1 VAAVRRRLT
10 TRAAAALATVAL
22 AALLGAGG
30 AGAAAGDLVLV
41 ADTEWEAYG
50 EEGNLHHRPAIS
62 ADGRFVAYVAQASFK
77 EQGDPLFLRDMRND
91 TTVKVVQSLGN
102 SNRSSRDTS
111 APVLSDSGR
120 YLAFTSEDPDL
131 STEDEDIGRF
141 SQVQDVFVYDR
152 ATGKVRLVSRRR
164 GPHGRAGD
172 SDSSLPSI
180 SADGRYVAYGTES
193 SNLWAGPGLIVGGVF
208 ERDLR
213 TEANRLLA
221 GVPGIEFWVPSV
233 FSPDISGDGRRI
245 AYGFEY
251 SPTPINGQMPDAELF
266 KLFRQ
271 RRNQI
276 MLTDP
281 EWKRPH
287 LVSRAAGPHGPI
299 ANENCRE
306 PSTSRSGRFVAFVSD
321 ATNLVPGDENGVEDV
336 FVRDVERGRT
346 TLVSRIGI
354 RGPEGDEDSSHPSIS
369 ADGRYVAFQTH
380 AANLSPG
387 DPDDR
392 LDVYVRD
399 LLTGRLTL
407 VSRGL
412 RTEPSTGSSGV
423 PTITPSGRFIA
434 FASSATNLS
443 PENTSDDL
451 AFYRFEMRPAF
462 SARSPRE
469 RHRHN

>member
-1 VAAVRRRLT
+1 MAAVRRSLT
-10 TRAAAALATVAL
+10 TRAAAALAAVAL
-22 AALLGAGG
+22 ATLLGAGG
-30 AGAAAGDLVLV
+30 ACAAAGDLVLV

-62 ADGRFVAYVAQASFK
+62 ADGRFVAYVGQANFS
-77 EQGDPLFLRDMRND
+77 EEGDPLFLRDMRNG

-102 SNRSSRDTS
+102 NNRSSRDTS
-111 APVLSDSGR
+111 APALSDSGR
-120 YLAFTSEDPDL
+120 YLAFASEDPDL
-131 STEDEDIGRF
+131 STEDGDMGRL

-152 ATGKVRLVSRRR
+152 ATGRVRLVSRRS
-164 GPHGRAGD
+164 GAHGQAGD

-193 SNLWAGPGLIVGGVF
+193 SNLWAGRGLLVGGAY

-233 FSPDISGDGRRI
+233 FSPDISGDGRRV

-251 SPTPINGQMPDAELF
+251 SPTPINAQMTDAEQY
-266 KLFRQ
+266 KLFLQ

-299 ANENCRE
+299 ANKDCRE
-306 PSTSRSGRFVAFVSD
+306 PSTSGSGRFVAFVSD
-321 ATNLVPGDENGVEDV
+321 ATNLVPGDENGVEDI
-336 FVRDVERGRT
+336 FVRDVKRGRT
-346 TLVSRIGI
+346 TLVSRIGT
-354 RGPEGDEDSSHPSIS
+354 RGPEGDADSSHPSIS

-392 LDVYVRD
+392 LDVYVKD
-399 LLTGRLTL
+399 LLTNRLIL
-407 VSRGL
+407 VSRAL
-412 RTEPSTGSSGV
+412 RNEPSTGSSGV

-443 PENTSDDL
+443 PENTNDDL
-451 AFYRFEMRPAF
+451 AFYRFQLR
-462 SARSPRE
+462 
-469 RHRHN
+469 